1 MRSFLLLL
9 LAATTLLSCSSDK
22 STSNLRLSGNIQ
34 GLKKGKLYL
43 QKLSDT
49 TLLNLDSVL
58 LHGSGEFELN
68 YELEQPE
75 LLYLYLDKADGNPLN
90 DRIALFA
97 ESGELRVETKWN
109 AFASSAKIEGSEQ
122 HKLYEQYKGMLSEF
136 NKKELDLVQQELQA
150 QADNDT
156 LVLDS
161 LLNRRTGLVRQK
173 YRYVLTFALAHP
185 NSFVAPYAVLSDA
198 PEANPILIDS
208 ILRQLPDSIRR
219 STYAKELEKII
230 GAD

>member
-9 LAATTLLSCSSDK
+9 LAASTLISCSSDK

-49 TLLNLDSVL
+49 TLVNLDSII

-68 YELEQPE
+68 YELNQPE

-97 ESGELRVETKWN
+97 EAGQLTVDTKWD

-122 HKLYEQYKGMLSEF
+122 HKLYEQYMAMLSEF
-136 NKKELDLVQQELQA
+136 NKKELDLVRQEIKA
-150 QADNDT
+150 QAVNDT
-156 LVLDS
+156 IVLDS

-185 NSFVAPYAVLSDA
+185 NSYVSPYAVLSDA
-198 PEANPILIDS
+198 PEANPVLIDS
-208 ILRQLPDSIRR
+208 ILSQLPDSIRQ
-219 STYAKELEKII
+219 SSYAKELERII
-230 GAD
+230 SAD